1 MEFLVTL
8 RQDWAVLRERADLD
22 ELMRREREV
31 GQELRAEGTIVR
43 IWRLPGERANVGV
56 WSAPDAT
63 TLHAQLARL
72 PCWPWLE
79 AHVVALATHDLEASC

>member
-8 RQDWAVLRERADLD
+8 RQDWTALRERPDLD
-22 ELMRREREV
+22 DLVQREREA
-31 GQELRAEGTIVR
+31 GAALLAEGTLCR

-63 TLHAQLARL
+63 ALHAHLAHL
-72 PCWPWLE
+72 PLWPWLD
-79 AHVVALATHDLEASC
+79 AQVVALATHELETTP